1 MLKSL
6 TAPLIVGSCLLLS
19 ACSDSDNPIIN
30 PAEDTDTPVPVAP
43 DTENVTTPESEPDA
57 VPATPATDPE
67 PVADPTTEPNE
78 ADTPDGTPPDVL
90 QPPSAPGAVPDN
102 PDTPVTET
110 PEPPTVEQPSE
121 PEPAAPADPVVTP
134 APPAV
139 PDNEPVAGP
148 TVPDNTPI
156 GPDSAPGVPD
166 TPAPAAPSDLAPAI
180 ATGADTTGSADDSPT
195 STESLS
201 VRGPFLRDPNR
212 GAGPPSVPQGL
223 TLLLQSNDWLKFS
236 WAPSTDDQSVEA
248 YEVYRDGQLIST
260 IRGDTGYEHD
270 YRRWLSTSII
280 DCNYTRYANCSTE
293 NLQPIPGNSY
303 AYSVAAVD
311 NEGMRS
317 ARSAEVV
324 YTFPARSQSGVDLT
338 GYEPVFDEE
347 FDGTSLNRNL
357 WKTSLPWGPDRII
370 NGELQYFANVFGP
383 DPIDYNPFVF
393 TGDTLKITG
402 IATPPNLLAQANNQ
416 PYLSGVISTLD
427 YFKMTYGYV
436 EMNARLASGQGLLS
450 TFYLFNQDYYK
461 NKPEIDIVEY
471 ISHRPDKAYQTYHY
485 YDSNRARFNSGEKH
499 SSPTMEAVAGGVN
512 LSDDY
517 HRYAV
522 LWEPGLIIWY
532 IDDVEIQRI
541 SGVRVSD
548 EPMNIVAQLVV
559 GSNWIG
565 PPDAQSI
572 PAVLEIDYIKAWQ
585 KQP

>member
-1 MLKSL
+1 MFKSL
-6 TAPLIVGSCLLLS
+6 TASLIVGSCLLLS
-19 ACSDSDNPIIN
+19 ACSDSDDPITG
-30 PAEDTDTPVPVAP
+30 PAQDPDAPVPVAP
-43 DTENVTTPESEPDA
+43 DTGGA
-57 VPATPATDPE
+57 VNPASDPVADPAGPATDPAASPE
-67 PVADPTTEPNE
+67 TQQPESDPDPASPAAPDETENPDE
-78 ADTPDGTPPDVL
+78 TPSDVL
-90 QPPSAPGAVPDN
+90 QPPAAPGSA
-102 PDTPVTET
+102 PDTPVQDTPET
-110 PEPPTVEQPSE
+110 PTAPEPPAS
-121 PEPAAPADPVVTP
+121 PADPVVTP
-134 APPAV
+134 APPSTPDEV
-139 PDNEPVAGP
+139 PVSSP
-148 TVPDNTPI
+148 TDPDASPI
-156 GPDSAPGVPD
+156 GPDAAPGVPED
-166 TPAPAAPSDLAPAI
+166 PTSDLPPAT

-195 STESLS
+195 ETETLSL
-201 VRGPFLRDPNR
+201 RGPFIRDPNR
-212 GAGPPSVPQGL
+212 GAGPPSVPEGL
-223 TLLLQSNDWLKFS
+223 TLLLQSNDWVKFS

-248 YEVYRDGQLIST
+248 YEVYRDGELIST

-280 DCNYTRYANCSTE
+280 DCNYTRYANCASG
-293 NLQPIPGNSY
+293 NSQPIPGNSY

-324 YTFPARSQSGVDLT
+324 YTFPARSRSGVDLS

-347 FDGTSLNRNL
+347 FDGTSLDRRR

-393 TGDTLKITG
+393 TGDTLQITG
-402 IATPPNLLAQANNQ
+402 IATPPDLLSQANNQ
-416 PYLSGVISTLD
+416 PYISGVISTLD

-450 TFYLFNQDYYK
+450 TFYLFNQDFYK

-471 ISHRPDKAYQTYHY
+471 ISNRPDKAYQTYHY

-512 LSDDY
+512 LSNDY
-517 HRYAV
+517 HRYSV
-522 LWEPGLIIWY
+522 LWEPGLVIWY

-548 EPMNIVAQLVV
+548 EPMNIVAQLVI

-565 PPDAQSI
+565 EPDAQSI

-585 KQP
+585 KRP